1 MKQRTLDEEFFIP
14 ANKEDRKQ
22 MLKQYIAA
30 HLSDYFTKIPTKRA
44 SLERRFLRRLIDSL

>member
-30 HLSDYFTKIPTKRA
+30 HLSDYFIRLPLNRA
-44 SLERRFLRRLIDSL
+44 SMEKRFLRRLIDSL